1 MCIRDRYGALM
12 LITGVLFI
20 VDFKVPKVQSKGLVA
35 LGILVKMCIRDR
47 VYTWL
52 ALKHKEPCY

>member
-1 MCIRDRYGALM
+1 M

-35 LGILVKMCIRDR
+35 LGILVIIELIQIVVMK
-47 VYTWL
+47 
-52 ALKHKEPCY
+52 